1 MHFRIINCIDFEPF
15 IITINLD
22 IVLSPNIF
30 STLILCLNVMYYSSQ
45 SMKFVFSKKKKKG
58 EGDETEATT

>member
-1 MHFRIINCIDFEPF
+1 MHFRHFRIINCIDFEPF

-45 SMKFVFSKKKKKG
+45 SMKFVFSKKKKKKRRR
-58 EGDETEATT
+58 